1 MTTPFIKF
9 KALSLALVSSFV
21 FTQAQAAMVSTGGY
35 NTELHKVEM
44 MHMLD
49 GNADHMVT
57 AQEFNAYYGDVFKE
71 LDTNH
76 DGTLDAKE
84 WVGTGGKQEI
94 RLATGGYS
102 HELRKMEMM
111 KSIDADGDHKVSK
124 QEFVSYHQA
133 LFKTMDAN
141 GDKQLDP
148 QEWLAKQ
155 TGN

>member
-1 MTTPFIKF
+1 MTTPFIRV
-9 KALSLALVSSFV
+9 KALSLALVSSIV
-21 FTQAQAAMVSTGGY
+21 FTHAQAAMLSTGGY

-57 AQEFNAYYGDVFKE
+57 AQEFNTYYGDVFKE
-71 LDTNH
+71 IDTNH
-76 DGTLDAKE
+76 DGTLDARE

-111 KSIDADGDHKVSK
+111 KSIDADGDHKVSR
-124 QEFVSYHQA
+124 QEFVGYHQA